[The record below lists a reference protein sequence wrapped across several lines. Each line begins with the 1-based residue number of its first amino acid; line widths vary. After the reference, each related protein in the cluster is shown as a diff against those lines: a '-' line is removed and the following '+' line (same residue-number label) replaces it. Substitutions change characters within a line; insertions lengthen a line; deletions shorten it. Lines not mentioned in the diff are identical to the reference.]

1 MLRSLT
7 VAETSLGPGPTVG
20 LKAWAQTGKISASEA
35 SPAMPGEGKDPF
47 CPQNTSR
54 LASLTDF
61 FFPFSPN
68 AEPGR
73 RLAAKLRVHV
83 VPSYLGCNYVCMYLA
98 DFLKTN
104 VTKCPVISVKRR
116 QKAAFLSPIMSKITV
131 TKDKE
136 RRKREEKTKKQWL
149 HS

>member
-1 MLRSLT
+1 MS
-7 VAETSLGPGPTVG
+7 
-20 LKAWAQTGKISASEA
+20 
-35 SPAMPGEGKDPF
+35 GEGKDPF
-47 CPQNTSR
+47 RPQNTSR
-54 LASLTDF
+54 LALLTDF
-61 FFPFSPN
+61 FPFFPD

-83 VPSYLGCNYVCMYLA
+83 VPSYLGCKYVCMYLA

-104 VTKCPVISVKRR
+104 VMKCQVISVKRR

>member
-1 MLRSLT
+1 MGSNRKNIRERGEPSG
-7 VAETSLGPGPTVG
+7 AWRGKGPF
-20 LKAWAQTGKISASEA
+20 L
-35 SPAMPGEGKDPF
+35 SPEYLSTRFAH
-47 CPQNTSR
+47 R
-54 LASLTDF
+54 F

-83 VPSYLGCNYVCMYLA
+83 VPSYLGCKYVCMYLA

-104 VTKCPVISVKRR
+104 VMKCQVISVKRR

>member
-7 VAETSLGPGPTVG
+7 VSVTSLGPGSAVG
-20 LKAWAQTGKISASEA
+20 LKAKYGLKQEKYRRARRAQRCLQRERTLSVPRI
-35 SPAMPGEGKDPF
+35 PLD
-47 CPQNTSR
+47 
-54 LASLTDF
+54 SLCYDF
-61 FFPFSPN
+61 FSFFPD

-83 VPSYLGCNYVCMYLA
+83 VPSYLGCKYV
-98 DFLKTN
+98 K
-104 VTKCPVISVKRR
+104 KCPVISVKRR

-136 RRKREEKTKKQWL
+136 RRKREEKTKKKWL

>member
-1 MLRSLT
+1 MLRS
-7 VAETSLGPGPTVG
+7 GIKG
-20 LKAWAQTGKISASEA
+20 KIWAQTGKISASEA
-35 SPAMPGEGKDPF
+35 SPAVPREGKDPF
-47 CPQNTSR
+47 RPQDTSR

-61 FFPFSPN
+61 FPFSPD

-73 RLAAKLRVHV
+73 RLAAKIRVHV
-83 VPSYLGCNYVCMYLA
+83 VPSYLGCKYICMYLA

-104 VTKCPVISVKRR
+104 VTKCPVILVKRR

-136 RRKREEKTKKQWL
+136 RRKREEKTKKQL
-149 HS
+149 LLS